1 MQTPIR
7 DDIWTRRGI
16 SLIWDADLLNGLCT
30 SDQVVSLRHFRQLHT
45 SGWPEADLALVD
57 EQALIVAGIEG
68 CVDALPP
75 EEASDWLRQTI
86 YNAMVSY
93 QREVASGGSEAA
105 LIFWIVDPQRL
116 DYHTSEDQWYWHC
129 GGEFKGQQIPIGRCL
144 FNGAASD
151 LKEIQDSSGKPLG
164 LFHPRIS

>member
-1 MQTPIR
+1 M
-7 DDIWTRRGI
+7 
-16 SLIWDADLLNGLCT
+16 IWDADLLNGLCT
-30 SDQVVSLRHFRQLHT
+30 SDQVVSLRQFRQLHT
-45 SGWPEADLALVD
+45 SGWLEADLALVD
-57 EQALIVAGIEG
+57 EQALVVAGIEG

-105 LIFWIVDPQRL
+105 LIFWIVDPERL